1 MPEGPSI
8 VILREDVAAFTGQ
21 RIERAE
27 GSAKVDKAR
36 LTGQVV
42 REFRSWGKHLLIE
55 LEDVSV
61 RIHLLL
67 FGSYRINERKDSTP
81 RLSLGFADGELNF
94 YACSV
99 QLIEGPLDATYDW
112 SMDLM
117 SDAWS
122 PRGTLKR
129 LREHPRLLACDAL
142 LDQTLF
148 AGSGNII
155 KNEVLYRIRVHPL
168 SLIGELPPA
177 KLRELVREART
188 YSFQFLEWK
197 RAGVLKA
204 NWLAHG
210 KTTCVR
216 CRIPLMKAKELGR
229 SRRRAFFCEPRRS
242 APTSRARWMRG
253 RADNGAALSARQ
265 SGSYRLNAVAA

>member
-1 MPEGPSI
+1 MFAPKAGYGDQPIAPAVGDAVQGNSMAKPVVI
-8 VILREDVAAFTGQ
+8 VVGADKGGVGKTTVSRTLLDYFSANNVPTRAFDT
-21 RIERAE
+21 E
-27 GSAKVDKAR
+27 
-36 LTGQVV
+36 
-42 REFRSWGKHLLIE
+42 
-55 LEDVSV
+55 
-61 RIHLLL
+61 
-67 FGSYRINERKDSTP
+67 
-81 RLSLGFADGELNF
+81 
-94 YACSV
+94 
-99 QLIEGPLDATYDW
+99 
-112 SMDLM
+112 
-117 SDAWS
+117 S

-210 KTTCVR
+210 KNTCVR
-216 CRIPLMKAKELGR
+216 CRIPLVKAKELGR
-229 SRRRAFFCEPRRS
+229 SRRRAFFCERCQKRYGDATQISPDQPS
-242 APTSRARWMRG
+242 AVDEG
-253 RADNGAALSARQ
+253 
-265 SGSYRLNAVAA
+265 

>member
-8 VILREDVAAFTGQ
+8 VILREEVAAFAGRT
-21 RIERAE
+21 IERAE
-27 GSAKVDKAR
+27 GSAKIDMSR
-36 LTGQVV
+36 LAGQVV
-42 REFRSWGKHLLIE
+42 RSFHSWGKHFLIQ
-55 LEDVSV
+55 LDDVSV

-67 FGSYRINERKDSTP
+67 FGSYRINERKDAVA
-81 RLSLGFADGELNF
+81 RLSLGFANGELNF

-122 PRGTLKR
+122 PRATLKR
-129 LREHPRLLACDAL
+129 LRERPRLLACDAL

-155 KNEVLYRIRVHPL
+155 KNEVLYRVRVHPL
-168 SLIGELPPA
+168 SLIGALPAA

-188 YSFQFLEWK
+188 YSFEFLQWK

-204 NWLAHG
+204 HWLAHG

-216 CRIPLMKAKELGR
+216 CRIPLVRVKELGR
-229 SRRRAFFCEPRRS
+229 SQRRYFFASAARSAMATQRRS
-242 APTSRARWMRG
+242 LPTSRARWMRG
-253 RADNGAALSARQ
+253 RCTTAQPSPRD
-265 SGSYRLNAVAA
+265 

>member
-1 MPEGPSI
+1 M
-8 VILREDVAAFTGQ
+8 
-21 RIERAE
+21 
-27 GSAKVDKAR
+27 
-36 LTGQVV
+36 
-42 REFRSWGKHLLIE
+42 
-55 LEDVSV
+55 

-67 FGSYRINERKDSTP
+67 FGSYRINERKDATA
-81 RLSLGFADGELNF
+81 RLSLGFANGELNF

-129 LREHPRLLACDAL
+129 LRERPRLLACDAL

-177 KLRELVREART
+177 VTRAGARGAHLQL
-188 YSFQFLEWK
+188 QFLEWK

-210 KTTCVR
+210 KTTCALP
-216 CRIPLMKAKELGR
+216 IPLMKAKELGAAGAGR
-229 SRRRAFFCEPRRS
+229 SSASAARSATAMPRRS

-253 RADNGAALSARQ
+253 RCTPTRWIRRCRGALPGFGGKATRFLPYLSVQ
-265 SGSYRLNAVAA
+265 

>member
-8 VILREDVAAFTGQ
+8 VILREEAAAFAG
-21 RIERAE
+21 RSIERAE
-27 GSAKVDKAR
+27 GSAKIDTSR
-36 LTGQVV
+36 LAGQVV
-42 REFRSWGKHLLIE
+42 RGCHSWGKHFLIE

-67 FGSYRINERKDSTP
+67 FGSYRINERKDAVA
-81 RLSLGFADGELNF
+81 RLSLGFANGELNF

-122 PRGTLKR
+122 PRTTLRR
-129 LREHPRLLACDAL
+129 LRERPRLLVCDAL

-168 SLIGELPPA
+168 SLIGELSAA

-188 YSFQFLEWK
+188 YSFEFLEWK

-204 NWLAHG
+204 HWLAHG

-216 CRIPLMKAKELGR
+216 CRIPLVKAKALGR
-229 SRRRAFFCEPRRS
+229 SRRRAFFCERCQKRY
-242 APTSRARWMRG
+242 G
-253 RADNGAALSARQ
+253 EAALDNVEAPCIAEEGQ
-265 SGSYRLNAVAA
+265 G

>member
-1 MPEGPSI
+1 M
-8 VILREDVAAFTGQ
+8 
-21 RIERAE
+21 
-27 GSAKVDKAR
+27 SA
-36 LTGQVV
+36 
-42 REFRSWGKHLLIE
+42 
-55 LEDVSV
+55 
-61 RIHLLL
+61 
-67 FGSYRINERKDSTP
+67 
-81 RLSLGFADGELNF
+81 
-94 YACSV
+94 
-99 QLIEGPLDATYDW
+99 
-112 SMDLM
+112 
-117 SDAWS
+117 AWS

-129 LREHPRLLACDAL
+129 LRERPRLLACDAL

-210 KTTCVR
+210 KNTCVR

-229 SRRRAFFCEPRRS
+229 SRRRAFFCERCQKRYGNS
-242 APTSRARWMRG
+242 AQV
-253 RADNGAALSARQ
+253 ALDEPSVDE
-265 SGSYRLNAVAA
+265 G

>member
-8 VILREDVAAFTGQ
+8 VILREEVAAFTGKT
-21 RIERAE
+21 IERAE
-27 GSAKVDKAR
+27 GNSKLDKSR
-36 LTGQVV
+36 LVGQSV
-42 REFRSWGKHLLIE
+42 RSFRSWGKHFLIE
-55 LEDVSV
+55 LDDVSL

-67 FGSYRINERKDSTP
+67 FGSYRINERKDAVA
-81 RLSLGFADGELNF
+81 RLSLGFANGELNF

-122 PRGTLKR
+122 
-129 LREHPRLLACDAL
+129 LRARPRLLACDAL

-168 SLIGELPPA
+168 SLIGELPAA

-188 YSFQFLEWK
+188 YSFEFLEWK

-204 NWLAHG
+204 HWLAHG

-216 CRIPLMKAKELGR
+216 CRIPLVKVKELGR
-229 SRRRAFFCEPRRS
+229 SQRRAFFCERCQKR
-242 APTSRARWMRG
+242 
-253 RADNGAALSARQ
+253 
-265 SGSYRLNAVAA
+265 

>member
-8 VILREDVAAFTGQ
+8 VILREEVAGFTGQ

-55 LEDVSV
+55 LEDVTV

-99 QLIEGPLDATYDW
+99 QLIEGSLDAAYDW
-112 SMDLM
+112 STDVM
-117 SDAWS
+117 SAAWS

-129 LREHPRLLACDAL
+129 LRERPRLLACDAL

-177 KLRELVREART
+177 KLRELVRGAHLQLPVSRLETGRRAQGQLAGAR
-188 YSFQFLEWK
+188 QEHL
-197 RAGVLKA
+197 RALPDSADESQRTGAQPAPGVLLRA
-204 NWLAHG
+204 LPEA
-210 KTTCVR
+210 
-216 CRIPLMKAKELGR
+216 L
-229 SRRRAFFCEPRRS
+229 RRFS
-242 APTSRARWMRG
+242 AG
-253 RADNGAALSARQ
+253 GA
-265 SGSYRLNAVAA
+265 

>member
-8 VILREDVAAFTGQ
+8 VILREEVAVFAGCA
-21 RIERAE
+21 IERAE
-27 GSAKVDKAR
+27 GSAKIDKSR
-36 LTGQVV
+36 LVGQVV
-42 REFRSWGKHLLIE
+42 RGFHSWGKHFLIE

-67 FGSYRINERKDSTP
+67 FGSYRIDERKDATA
-81 RLSLGFADGELNF
+81 RLSLGFANGELNF

-99 QLIEGPLDATYDW
+99 QYIEGPLDAAYDW
-112 SMDLM
+112 SADVMG
-117 SDAWS
+117 DAWH
-122 PRGTLKR
+122 PRTTLKR
-129 LREHPRLLACDAL
+129 LRERPRLLACDAL

-168 SLIGELPPA
+168 SLIGDLPAP

-188 YSFQFLEWK
+188 YSFEFLEWK

-204 NWLAHG
+204 HWLAHG
-210 KTTCVR
+210 KTTCER
-216 CRIPLMKAKELGR
+216 CRIPLIKVKEMGR
-229 SRRRAFFCEPRRS
+229 SQRRAFFCEHCQKRYGDSTQIATDDPS
-242 APTSRARWMRG
+242 AVDEA
-253 RADNGAALSARQ
+253 
-265 SGSYRLNAVAA
+265 

>member
-1 MPEGPSI
+1 M
-8 VILREDVAAFTGQ
+8 
-21 RIERAE
+21 
-27 GSAKVDKAR
+27 
-36 LTGQVV
+36 V

-99 QLIEGPLDATYDW
+99 QLIEGPLDAAYDW
-112 SMDLM
+112 SMDVM
-117 SDAWS
+117 SAVWS

-210 KTTCVR
+210 KNTCVR
-216 CRIPLMKAKELGR
+216 CRIPLVKAKELGAAGAGR
-229 SRRRAFFCEPRRS
+229 SSASAARSATAMPRRS
-242 APTSRARWMRG
+242 APISRARWMKD

>member
-8 VILREDVAAFTGQ
+8 VILREEVAAFAG
-21 RIERAE
+21 RIIERAE
-27 GSAKVDKAR
+27 GSAKVDKSR
-36 LTGQVV
+36 LEGQVV
-42 REFRSWGKHLLIE
+42 RSVRSWGKHFLIE
-55 LEDVSV
+55 LEDVSI

-67 FGSYRINERKDSTP
+67 FGSYRINERKDATA
-81 RLSLGFADGELNF
+81 RLSLGFPNGELNF

-99 QLIEGPLDATYDW
+99 QFIEGPLDAAYDW
-112 SMDLM
+112 SMDVM

-122 PRGTLKR
+122 PRKTLKR
-129 LREHPRLLACDAL
+129 LRERPRLLACDAL

-148 AGSGNII
+148 SGSGNII

-168 SLIGELPPA
+168 SLVGELPAA

-188 YSFQFLEWK
+188 YSFEFLEWK

-204 NWLAHG
+204 HWLAHG

-216 CRIPLMKAKELGR
+216 CRIPMVKVKELGR
-229 SRRRAFFCEPRRS
+229 SRRRAFFCERCQKRYGDATHADIEEPRD
-242 APTSRARWMRG
+242 
-253 RADNGAALSARQ
+253 ADGD
-265 SGSYRLNAVAA
+265 

>member
-1 MPEGPSI
+1 MHPCPKVHPSSFSATKSRRSP
-8 VILREDVAAFTGQ
+8 VNASK
-21 RIERAE
+21 RAE

-42 REFRSWGKHLLIE
+42 REFSSWGKHLLIE

-112 SMDLM
+112 SMDVM
-117 SDAWS
+117 SAAWS

-129 LREHPRLLACDAL
+129 LRERPRLLACDAL

-177 KLRELVREART
+177 SYASWCARRAPTASSFSSGSGPACSRPTGWRTART
-188 YSFQFLEWK
+188 PA
-197 RAGVLKA
+197 RAAGF
-204 NWLAHG
+204 
-210 KTTCVR
+210 R
-216 CRIPLMKAKELGR
+216 
-229 SRRRAFFCEPRRS
+229 
-242 APTSRARWMRG
+242 
-253 RADNGAALSARQ
+253 
-265 SGSYRLNAVAA
+265 

>member
-8 VILREDVAAFTGQ
+8 VILREEVAAFTGQ

-99 QLIEGPLDATYDW
+99 QLIVT
-112 SMDLM
+112 
-117 SDAWS
+117 
-122 PRGTLKR
+122 
-129 LREHPRLLACDAL
+129 
-142 LDQTLF
+142 
-148 AGSGNII
+148 
-155 KNEVLYRIRVHPL
+155 
-168 SLIGELPPA
+168 
-177 KLRELVREART
+177 
-188 YSFQFLEWK
+188 
-197 RAGVLKA
+197 
-204 NWLAHG
+204 
-210 KTTCVR
+210 
-216 CRIPLMKAKELGR
+216 
-229 SRRRAFFCEPRRS
+229 
-242 APTSRARWMRG
+242 AP
-253 RADNGAALSARQ
+253 
-265 SGSYRLNAVAA
+265 

>member
-8 VILREDVAAFTGQ
+8 VILREEVAAFAGRT
-21 RIERAE
+21 IERAE

-36 LTGQVV
+36 LVGQVV
-42 REFRSWGKHLLIE
+42 RGFHSWGKHFLIE

-67 FGSYRINERKDSTP
+67 FGSYRINERKDATA
-81 RLSLGFADGELNF
+81 RLSLGFANGELNF

-99 QLIEGPLDATYDW
+99 QYIEGPLAEAYDW
-112 SMDLM
+112 TADVMG
-117 SDAWS
+117 DAWH
-122 PRGTLKR
+122 PRTTLKR
-129 LREHPRLLACDAL
+129 LRERPRLLACDAL

-168 SLIGELPPA
+168 SLIGDLPAP

-188 YSFQFLEWK
+188 YSFEFLEWK

-204 NWLAHG
+204 HWLAHG

-216 CRIPLMKAKELGR
+216 CRIPLVKVKELGR
-229 SRRRAFFCEPRRS
+229 SRRRAFFCERCQKRYGDTTQI
-242 APTSRARWMRG
+242 AT
-253 RADNGAALSARQ
+253 DNPSEVDEA
-265 SGSYRLNAVAA
+265 

>member
-8 VILREDVAAFTGQ
+8 VILREEVAGFTGQ

-55 LEDVSV
+55 LEDVTV

-67 FGSYRINERKDSTP
+67 FGGYRINERKDSTP

-99 QLIEGPLDATYDW
+99 QLIEGPLDAAYDW
-112 SMDLM
+112 SMDVM
-117 SDAWS
+117 SAAWS
-122 PRGTLKR
+122 PRTTLKR
-129 LREHPRLLACDAL
+129 LRERPRLLACDAL

-197 RAGVLKA
+197 RTGVLKA

-210 KTTCVR
+210 KNNCVR

-229 SRRRAFFCEPRRS
+229 SRRRAFFCERCQKRYGDS
-242 APTSRARWMRG
+242 AQV
-253 RADNGAALSARQ
+253 ALDEPSVDE
-265 SGSYRLNAVAA
+265 G

>member
-8 VILREDVAAFTGQ
+8 VILREEVAAFTGQ

-122 PRGTLKR
+122 PRVTLKR
-129 LREHPRLLACDAL
+129 LRERPRLLACDAL

-168 SLIGELPPA
+168 SLIGELPAA

-210 KTTCVR
+210 KTSCVR
-216 CRIPLMKAKELGR
+216 CRIPLVKVKELGR
-229 SRRRAFFCEPRRS
+229 SQRRAFFCERCQKRYGDS
-242 APTSRARWMRG
+242 AQI
-253 RADNGAALSARQ
+253 AAEEPSAVDE
-265 SGSYRLNAVAA
+265 G

>member
-8 VILREDVAAFTGQ
+8 VILREEVAAFSGCT
-21 RIERAE
+21 IERAE
-27 GSAKVDKAR
+27 GSAKIDKSR
-36 LTGQVV
+36 LVGQVV
-42 REFRSWGKHLLIE
+42 RGFRSWGKHLLIE

-67 FGSYRINERKDSTP
+67 FGSYRINERKDAVA
-81 RLSLGFADGELNF
+81 RLSLGFANGELNF

-112 SMDLM
+112 SMDVM

-122 PRGTLKR
+122 ARTTLKR
-129 LREHPRLLACDAL
+129 LRERPRLLACDAL
-142 LDQTLF
+142 LDQLLF

-168 SLIGELPPA
+168 SLIGDLPPA

-188 YSFQFLEWK
+188 YSFEFLQWK
-197 RAGVLKA
+197 RAGVLRA
-204 NWLAHG
+204 HWLAHG
-210 KTTCVR
+210 QTSCVR
-216 CRIPLMKAKELGR
+216 CRIPLVKVKELGR
-229 SRRRAFFCEPRRS
+229 SQRRAFFCERCQKRYGDSERVASDEPS
-242 APTSRARWMRG
+242 
-253 RADNGAALSARQ
+253 GAAE
-265 SGSYRLNAVAA
+265 G